1 MLHNTP
7 TSSTPR
13 IELSPKEKTLLR
25 AYAFGLSDREIVEI
39 INFQRIELQSI
50 TQALFKKF
58 RVKNL
63 FILVSKAI
71 DMGFIDYQG
80 SINESTKTAI
90 LSFIDQNVQ
99 VFSLGERMPEAVR
112 VKWYKVL
119 LIFLEEEKKVTKKN
133 PTEAGKTFRSTA

>member
-1 MLHNTP
+1 MLHNAP
-7 TSSTPR
+7 TSPTPR

-71 DMGFIDYQG
+71 DMGFIDYQR

-90 LSFIDQNVQ
+90 LSFIDQNAQ

-119 LIFLEEEKKVTKKN
+119 LNFLEEVKKGDQKKSH
-133 PTEAGKTFRSTA
+133 RSGIKDF